1 MKAALFFLCAL
12 ICEILGTLGGF
23 GSSVIFVPV
32 ANFFYSASLVLS
44 LTSILHVFSNTAKV
58 WLFWKTIDR
67 RLFLLYGIPSLLFT
81 VLGAYLTKRYSF
93 EFIEWFL
100 AVFLIIFSGIFLIF
114 PHIKFYAS
122 KSNAIISGGF
132 AGFFAGFMGTG
143 GAIRGMSLAAFNLE
157 KNAFVGT
164 SAAIDFGVDF
174 SRMFIYYFNGFFDM
188 KFLAYI
194 PLLFIASFAGS
205 YIGKKLLHYL
215 PQEIFRKMVLALIL
229 LIGTAM
235 LIKLNLPQA

>member
-81 VLGAYLTKRYSF
+81 IIGAFLTKAYSF
-93 EFIEWFL
+93 VYIEWFL
-100 AVFLIIFSGIFLIF
+100 AIFLIVFSALFLLF
-114 PHIKFYAS
+114 PQIKLRAS
-122 KSNAIISGGF
+122 KANALISGGF

-157 KNAFVGT
+157 KHVFVGT

-174 SRMFIYYFNGFFDM
+174 SRMFIYYYNGFFDM
-188 KFLAYI
+188 KYLVYI
-194 PLLFIASFAGS
+194 PLLFIASFGGS
-205 YIGKKLLHYL
+205 YIGKKLLHHI
-215 PQEIFRKMVLALIL
+215 PQEFFRKLVLAIIL
-229 LIGTAM
+229 LIGAAM